1 MQSRPESLPP
11 WSGYASSVTARR
23 VCAFETVASPRPSA
37 ASLQRLCGKE
47 LKADSWLPKAGS
59 ALAVVLKSSQEIE
72 KMRRAGEVTR
82 DVLHLVRGL
91 VKPGVTTFDLEK
103 AAVAR
108 LAELGIKAAFKG
120 YHGYP
125 CALCTSV
132 NSEVVHGIPSAK
144 RVLNEGDIVSIDFG
158 VVVDGYYGDSAITVP
173 VGNIAPDTA
182 RLLDVTRKSLHAG
195 IAVVRP
201 GATLGDVGAA
211 VQGVVEKEGFS
222 VVRDFVGHGIG
233 VHMHEDPQVP
243 NYGQA
248 GRGMKL
254 KAGMVIAIEPMVNAG
269 RPDVQVL
276 DDGWTAVAKDGSMS
290 AHFEHTVAVT
300 DTGARILTE

>member
-1 MQSRPESLPP
+1 VHGL
-11 WSGYASSVTARR
+11 
-23 VCAFETVASPRPSA
+23 
-37 ASLQRLCGKE
+37 
-47 LKADSWLPKAGS
+47 LKAGL

-82 DVLHLVRGL
+82 DVLQLVRGL

-132 NSEVVHGIPSAK
+132 NSEVVHGIPSEK
-144 RVLNEGDIVSIDFG
+144 RVLKEGDIVSVDFG

-173 VGNIAPDTA
+173 VGKIDPDTA
-182 RLLDVTRKSLHAG
+182 RLLEVTKKSLHAG
-195 IAVVRP
+195 IAVVKP

-211 VQGVVEKEGFS
+211 VQEVVEGEGFS

-233 VHMHEDPQVP
+233 SHMHEDPQVP
-243 NYGQA
+243 NFGQA

-254 KAGMVIAIEPMVNAG
+254 KVGMVIAIEPMVNAG
-269 RPDVQVL
+269 RPDVVVL

-300 DTGARILTE
+300 ATGARVLTE

>member
-1 MQSRPESLPP
+1 
-11 WSGYASSVTARR
+11 
-23 VCAFETVASPRPSA
+23 
-37 ASLQRLCGKE
+37 
-47 LKADSWLPKAGS
+47 
-59 ALAVVLKSSQEIE
+59 LAVVLKSSQEIE

-82 DVLHLVRGL
+82 DVLELVRGL

-132 NSEVVHGIPSAK
+132 NSEVVHGIPSQK
-144 RVLNEGDIVSIDFG
+144 RVLKDGDIVSVDFG

-182 RLLDVTRKSLHAG
+182 RLLEVTKKSLHAG
-195 IAVVRP
+195 IAAVRP

-211 VQGVVEKEGFS
+211 VQGVVEGEGFS
-222 VVRDFVGHGIG
+222 IVRDFVGHGIG

-243 NYGQA
+243 NFGEA

-254 KAGMVIAIEPMVNAG
+254 KTGMVIAIEPMVNAG
-269 RPDVQVL
+269 RPDVMVL